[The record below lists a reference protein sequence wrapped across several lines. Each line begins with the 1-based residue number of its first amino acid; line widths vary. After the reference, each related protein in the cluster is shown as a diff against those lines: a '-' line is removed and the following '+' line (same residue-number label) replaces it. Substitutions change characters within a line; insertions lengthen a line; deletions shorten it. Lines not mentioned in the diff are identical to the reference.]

1 MLFRVLRFLLVGTVL
16 SLGWGAA
23 ATAADMFDQ
32 PKALCEYF
40 ESLGMKTQFRWG
52 PAPQGNAYV
61 CQYADEFGG
70 STRFVR
76 GAHVYVDPDSG
87 KVGIALS
94 LQGFQLVRGEAIDT
108 MKAYATKFFEARGQ
122 AMPAGLAD
130 AIAADGDESRNVGGL
145 ELSGYGAETWQKQRA
160 VGFSL
165 SRKAGAS
172 LLASLK
178 QSVTRAERGR
188 EAQVRD
194 ALVARCR
201 KSAGESG
208 RTADAA
214 KLKSAVTPLSASRIL
229 VKLTDAQGEFSCQ
242 VCDDTD
248 PGVNCG
254 TMGLQLSHKGAD
266 GESINL
272 PAELGRKCEYTL
284 QKEISTATDGSFIDH
299 ALVARIKTREV
310 PNDKRYV
317 FEHEVDGQ
325 TFRCVIRKSDLNF
338 TLERRIGDDK
348 WRGMIGGVML

>member
-1 MLFRVLRFLLVGTVL
+1 MLLRALRSVFLGTVF
-16 SLGWGAA
+16 SLGWIAP
-23 ATAADMFDQ
+23 ATAADVLDQ
-32 PKALCEYF
+32 PRALCDYF

-52 PAPQGNAYV
+52 PAPRGNAYV

-70 STRFVR
+70 NTPFVR
-76 GAHVYVDPDSG
+76 GGHVYVDPDSG

-94 LQGFQLVRGEAIDT
+94 LQGFQLVRAEAIDE
-108 MKAYATKFFEARGQ
+108 MKAYATKFFQARGQ
-122 AMPAGLAD
+122 AMPAGLAE
-130 AIAADGDESRNVGGL
+130 AIAGDGDESRNVGGL
-145 ELSGYGAETWQKQRA
+145 ELSGYGADTWQKQKA
-160 VGFSL
+160 VGFTL
-165 SRKAGAS
+165 SRKASAA

-178 QSVTRAERGR
+178 QSVTPAERGR

-201 KSAGESG
+201 KAAGDSG
-208 RTADAA
+208 HSVDAA

-229 VKLTDAQGEFSCQ
+229 VKLSDNLGEFSCQ

-254 TMGLQLSHKGAD
+254 TMGLRLSHKGAD

-284 QKEISTATDGSFIDH
+284 QKEISTAKDGSFIDH

-325 TFRCVIRKSDLNF
+325 TYRCVIRKSDLNF
-338 TLERRIGDDK
+338 TLERRIGEDK
-348 WRGMIGGVML
+348 WRGLVGGVML